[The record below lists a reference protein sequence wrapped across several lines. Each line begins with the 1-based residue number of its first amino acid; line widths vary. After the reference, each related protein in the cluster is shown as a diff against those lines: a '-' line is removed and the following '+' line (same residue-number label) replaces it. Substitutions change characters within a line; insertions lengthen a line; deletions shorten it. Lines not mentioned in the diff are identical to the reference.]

1 MPQKLLQRQI
11 PGGSFPRRNDLN
23 DLLFADQRDK
33 HKVFRI
39 CQLMRHIGGNNGD
52 PFLDGYHHEN
62 TLHIVGTEEDVRM
75 ISGLLIHLVEAEV
88 TDGITGAGRG
98 HEQQAFA
105 VEL

>member
-52 PFLDGYHHEN
+52 PFLDG
-62 TLHIVGTEEDVRM
+62 TIMRM
-75 ISGLLIHLVEAEV
+75 LSTSLERKKMSG
-88 TDGITGAGRG
+88 
-98 HEQQAFA
+98 
-105 VEL
+105 